1 MKRISPSYLLESATT
16 LSHWKERT
24 MADLVRFGVSI
35 PDDLLEKFDVLISQ
49 KGYTN
54 RSEAIRDLI
63 RDRLVE
69 DQWSESEHEVVGTV
83 TVVYNHEQS
92 ELAQKLTEIQHR
104 NHDLIISGVHVHLDH
119 HNCLEVLIMR
129 GPSDEVKKT
138 GELLAST
145 RGVKHGKITM
155 TTTGKELD

>member
-1 MKRISPSYLLESATT
+1 MPE
-16 LSHWKERT
+16 
-24 MADLVRFGVSI
+24 LVRFGVSI
-35 PDDLLEKFDVLISQ
+35 PDDLLEKFDELINK

-69 DQWSESEHEVVGTV
+69 DQWSQAGHEVVGTV

-92 ELAQKLTEIQHR
+92 DLAQKLTEIQNRSH
-104 NHDLIISGVHVHLDH
+104 NLIVSALHVHLDA
-119 HNCLEVLIMR
+119 HNCLEVLILR
-129 GPSDEVKKT
+129 GESEHVRNT
-138 GELLAST
+138 GELLIST

-155 TTTGKELD
+155 TTTGSEID

>member
-1 MKRISPSYLLESATT
+1 
-16 LSHWKERT
+16 
-24 MADLVRFGVSI
+24 MAELVRFGVSI
-35 PDDLLEKFDVLISQ
+35 PDDLLEKFDVLITE

-69 DQWSESEHEVVGTV
+69 DQWGQDEHEVVGTV

-92 ELAQKLTEIQHR
+92 DLAQKLTEIQHR
-104 NHDLIISGVHVHLDH
+104 KHDLIVSAVHVHLDA

-129 GPSDEVKKT
+129 GRADEVRKA
-138 GELLAST
+138 GQLLIST
-145 RGVKHGKITM
+145 RGVKHGKITS
-155 TTTGKELD
+155 TTTGQEID

>member
-1 MKRISPSYLLESATT
+1 
-16 LSHWKERT
+16 
-24 MADLVRFGVSI
+24 MADLIRFGVSI
-35 PDDLLEKFDVLISQ
+35 PDDLLAKFDDLISQ

-69 DQWSESEHEVVGTV
+69 DQWSESDHEVVGTV
-83 TVVYNHEQS
+83 TAVYNHEQS
-92 ELAQKLTEIQHR
+92 DLAQKLTEIQHR
-104 NHDLIISGVHVHLDH
+104 KHDLFISAVHVHLDA

-129 GPSDEVKKT
+129 GGSGEVRKA
-138 GELLAST
+138 GELLIST

-155 TTTGKELD
+155 TTTGSELD

>member
-1 MKRISPSYLLESATT
+1 
-16 LSHWKERT
+16 

-35 PDDLLEKFDVLISQ
+35 PDDLLDKFDVLIAE

-69 DQWSESEHEVVGTV
+69 DEWSASDHEVVGTV

-92 ELAQKLTEIQHR
+92 DLAQKLTQIQHR
-104 NHDLIISGVHVHLDH
+104 KHELVISSLHVHLDP
-119 HNCLEVLIMR
+119 HNCLEVLVIR
-129 GPSDEVKKT
+129 GRSDDVKKV
-138 GELLAST
+138 GQLLIST

-155 TTTGKELD
+155 TTTGQDLD

>member
-1 MKRISPSYLLESATT
+1 
-16 LSHWKERT
+16 

-35 PDDLLEKFDVLISQ
+35 PDDLLEKFDILIAEQ
-49 KGYTN
+49 GYTN

-63 RDRLVE
+63 RNRFVE
-69 DQWSESEHEVVGTV
+69 DEWSHSEEDVVGTV

-92 ELAQKLTEIQHR
+92 DLAQKLTEIQHR
-104 NHDLIISGVHVHLDH
+104 KHDLIISSVHVHLDK

-129 GPSDEVKKT
+129 GAPVEVKKA
-138 GELLAST
+138 GELLIST

>member
-1 MKRISPSYLLESATT
+1 
-16 LSHWKERT
+16 

-35 PDDLLEKFDVLISQ
+35 PEDLLERFDHLIAQ

-69 DQWSESEHEVVGTV
+69 SQWAESEHEVVGTV
-83 TVVYNHEQS
+83 TVVYDHERS
-92 ELAQKLTEIQHR
+92 ELAQKLTEIQHKQ
-104 NHDLIISGVHVHLDH
+104 HHLIISAVHVHLDA
-119 HNCLEVLIMR
+119 HNCLEVLIVR
-129 GPSDEVKKT
+129 GSSEDVRRA
-138 GELLAST
+138 GETLIAT

-155 TTTGKELD
+155 TTTGSEIP

>member
-1 MKRISPSYLLESATT
+1 
-16 LSHWKERT
+16 

-35 PDDLLEKFDVLISQ
+35 PDDLLDKFDDLISR

-69 DQWSESEHEVVGTV
+69 DQWSETTHDVVGTV

-92 ELAQKLTEIQHR
+92 ELAQKLTEIQHKQ
-104 NHDLIISGVHVHLDH
+104 HDLIISAVHVHLDQ

-129 GPSDEVKKT
+129 GKADEMKSA
-138 GELLAST
+138 GEHLIST

>member
-1 MKRISPSYLLESATT
+1 
-16 LSHWKERT
+16 

-35 PDDLLEKFDVLISQ
+35 PDDLLDKFDVLIAEQ
-49 KGYTN
+49 GYTN

-63 RDRLVE
+63 RNRFVE
-69 DQWSESEHEVVGTV
+69 DEWSRLAEDVVGTV

-104 NHDLIISGVHVHLDH
+104 KHDLIISSVHVHLDQ

-129 GPSDEVKKT
+129 GAPAEVKKA
-138 GELLAST
+138 GELLIST

>member
-1 MKRISPSYLLESATT
+1 
-16 LSHWKERT
+16 

-35 PDDLLEKFDVLISQ
+35 PDDLLVRFDELISQ
-49 KGYTN
+49 QGYTN

-69 DQWSESEHEVVGTV
+69 HEWTDVQHDVVGTV
-83 TVVYNHEQS
+83 TVVYDHERS

-104 NHDLIISGVHVHLDH
+104 QHDLIVSSVHVHLDS

-129 GPSDEVKKT
+129 GDAAKVKKA
-138 GELLAST
+138 GELLIST

-155 TTTGKELD
+155 TTTGRELG

>member
-1 MKRISPSYLLESATT
+1 
-16 LSHWKERT
+16 

-35 PDDLLEKFDVLISQ
+35 PDDLLDKFDVLIQ
-49 KGYTN
+49 EQGYTN

-63 RDRLVE
+63 RNRFVE
-69 DQWSESEHEVVGTV
+69 DEWSRSQEDVVGTV

-104 NHDLIISGVHVHLDH
+104 KHDLIISSVHVHLDQ

-129 GPSDEVKKT
+129 GAPAEVKKA
-138 GELLAST
+138 GELLIST

>member
-1 MKRISPSYLLESATT
+1 
-16 LSHWKERT
+16 
-24 MADLVRFGVSI
+24 MADLLRFGVSI
-35 PDDLLEKFDVLISQ
+35 PDDLLEKFDVLIAE

-69 DQWSESEHEVVGTV
+69 DEWSASEHEVVGTV

-92 ELAQKLTEIQHR
+92 DLAQKLTQIQHR
-104 NHDLIISGVHVHLDH
+104 QHELVISSLHVHLDQ

-129 GPSDEVKKT
+129 GRSEDVKKV
-138 GELLAST
+138 GQLLIST

-155 TTTGKELD
+155 TTTGQELD

>member
-1 MKRISPSYLLESATT
+1 
-16 LSHWKERT
+16 

-35 PDDLLEKFDVLISQ
+35 PDDLLGKFDNLISE

-69 DQWSESEHEVVGTV
+69 DQWSESDHVVVGTV

-104 NHDLIISGVHVHLDH
+104 KHDLIISSVHVHLDH

-129 GPSDEVKKT
+129 GFAEEVKKA
-138 GELLAST
+138 GELLIST

-155 TTTGKELD
+155 TTTGQEID

>member
-1 MKRISPSYLLESATT
+1 
-16 LSHWKERT
+16 
-24 MADLVRFGVSI
+24 MADLARFGVSI
-35 PDDLLEKFDVLISQ
+35 PEDLLDKFDQLIGG

-69 DQWSESEHEVVGTV
+69 DQWSQSMREVVGTV

-104 NHDLIISGVHVHLDH
+104 NHALIISAVHVHLDA
-119 HNCLEVLIMR
+119 HNCLEVLIIR
-129 GPSDEVKKT
+129 GSSEEVRRA
-138 GELLAST
+138 GELLIST

-155 TTTGKELD
+155 TTTGQELE

>member
-1 MKRISPSYLLESATT
+1 MSELA
-16 LSHWKERT
+16 
-24 MADLVRFGVSI
+24 RFGVSI
-35 PDDLLEKFDVLISQ
+35 PDDLLEKFDVLIRG
-49 KGYTN
+49 KGYNN

-69 DQWSESEHEVVGTV
+69 EIWTEADQDVVGTA

-92 ELAQKLTEIQHR
+92 DLAQKLTEIQHQK
-104 NHDLIISGVHVHLDH
+104 HDLIISAVHVHLDY

-129 GPSDEVKKT
+129 GHPDEVKRA
-138 GELLAST
+138 GELLIST

-155 TTTGKELD
+155 TTTGKDLE

>member
-1 MKRISPSYLLESATT
+1 
-16 LSHWKERT
+16 

-35 PDDLLEKFDVLISQ
+35 PDDLLDKFDILIAEQ
-49 KGYTN
+49 GYTN

-63 RDRLVE
+63 RNRFVE
-69 DQWSESEHEVVGTV
+69 DEWSRSEEDVVGTV

-104 NHDLIISGVHVHLDH
+104 KHDLIISSVHVHLDQ

-129 GPSDEVKKT
+129 GAPVEVKKA
-138 GELLAST
+138 GELLIST

>member
-1 MKRISPSYLLESATT
+1 
-16 LSHWKERT
+16 
-24 MADLVRFGVSI
+24 MADLIRFGVSI
-35 PDDLLEKFDVLISQ
+35 PDDLLEKFDDLISQ

-69 DQWSESEHEVVGTV
+69 DQWSESGNEVVGTV

-92 ELAQKLTEIQHR
+92 DLAQKLTEIQHKQ
-104 NHDLIISGVHVHLDH
+104 HDLIISAVHVHLDA

-129 GPSDEVKKT
+129 GGAGEVRKA
-138 GELLAST
+138 GELLIST

-155 TTTGKELD
+155 TTTGSELD

>member
-1 MKRISPSYLLESATT
+1 
-16 LSHWKERT
+16 

-35 PDDLLEKFDVLISQ
+35 PDDLLEKFDSLNIGQ
-49 KGYTN
+49 GYTN

-69 DQWSESEHEVVGTV
+69 NQWTASDHEVVGTV
-83 TVVYNHEQS
+83 TVVYDHERS

-104 NHDLIISGVHVHLDH
+104 KHQLIISAVHVHLDA

-129 GPSDEVKKT
+129 GSSDEVRKV
-138 GELLAST
+138 GELLIST

-155 TTTGKELD
+155 TTTGSEIE

>member
-1 MKRISPSYLLESATT
+1 
-16 LSHWKERT
+16 

-35 PDDLLEKFDVLISQ
+35 PDDLLDKFDVLIQ
-49 KGYTN
+49 EQGYTN

-63 RDRLVE
+63 RNRFVE
-69 DQWSESEHEVVGTV
+69 DEWSRSSEDVVGTV
-83 TVVYNHEQS
+83 TVVYNHEQG

-104 NHDLIISGVHVHLDH
+104 KHDLIISSVHVHLDQ
-119 HNCLEVLIMR
+119 HNCLEVLIIR
-129 GPSDEVKKT
+129 GAPAEVKKA
-138 GELLAST
+138 GELLIST

>member
-1 MKRISPSYLLESATT
+1 MG
-16 LSHWKERT
+16 
-24 MADLVRFGVSI
+24 DLARFGVSI
-35 PDDLLEKFDVLISQ
+35 PDDLLEKFDGLIKE
-49 KGYTN
+49 KGYNN

-69 DQWSESEHEVVGTV
+69 DQWTKYENDVVGTV

-92 ELAQKLTEIQHR
+92 DLAQKLTEIQHKK
-104 NHDLIISGVHVHLDH
+104 HDLIISSIHVHLDF

-129 GPSDEVKKT
+129 GSSDEVKKA
-138 GELLAST
+138 GEQLIST

-155 TTTGKELD
+155 TTTGQEIE

>member
-1 MKRISPSYLLESATT
+1 
-16 LSHWKERT
+16 

-35 PDDLLEKFDVLISQ
+35 PDDLLERFDVLISE

-104 NHDLIISGVHVHLDH
+104 KHDLIISSIHVHLDA

-129 GPSDEVKKT
+129 GSSGDVRGAGEV
-138 GELLAST
+138 LIST

>member
-1 MKRISPSYLLESATT
+1 
-16 LSHWKERT
+16 

-35 PDDLLEKFDVLISQ
+35 PDDLLEKFDSLIMGQ
-49 KGYTN
+49 GYTN

-69 DQWSESEHEVVGTV
+69 NQWTASDHEVVGTV
-83 TVVYNHEQS
+83 TVVYDHERS
-92 ELAQKLTEIQHR
+92 DLAQKLTEIQHR
-104 NHDLIISGVHVHLDH
+104 KHQLIISAVHVHLDA

-129 GPSDEVKKT
+129 GSSDEVRKV
-138 GELLAST
+138 GELLIST

-155 TTTGKELD
+155 TTTGSEIE

>member
-1 MKRISPSYLLESATT
+1 MSELA
-16 LSHWKERT
+16 
-24 MADLVRFGVSI
+24 RFGVSI
-35 PDDLLEKFDVLISQ
+35 PDDLLEKFDVLIRG
-49 KGYTN
+49 KGYNN

-69 DQWSESEHEVVGTV
+69 EMWTEADQDVVGTV

-92 ELAQKLTEIQHR
+92 DLAQKLTEIQHQK
-104 NHDLIISGVHVHLDH
+104 HDLIISSVHVHLDY

-129 GPSDEVKKT
+129 GNPDQVRRT
-138 GELLAST
+138 GEQLIST

-155 TTTGKELD
+155 TTTGKDLE

>member
-1 MKRISPSYLLESATT
+1 MG
-16 LSHWKERT
+16 
-24 MADLVRFGVSI
+24 DLARFGVSI
-35 PDDLLEKFDVLISQ
+35 PDDLLEKFDGLIKE
-49 KGYTN
+49 KGYNN

-69 DQWSESEHEVVGTV
+69 DQWSKSENDVVGTV

-92 ELAQKLTEIQHR
+92 DLAQKLTEIQHKK
-104 NHDLIISGVHVHLDH
+104 HDLIISSIHVHLDF

-129 GPSDEVKKT
+129 GSSDEVKKA
-138 GELLAST
+138 GEQLIST

-155 TTTGKELD
+155 TTTGQEID

>member
-1 MKRISPSYLLESATT
+1 
-16 LSHWKERT
+16 

-35 PDDLLEKFDVLISQ
+35 PDDLLEKFDELISN

-63 RDRLVE
+63 RDRLVDHE
-69 DQWSESEHEVVGTV
+69 WSQSTHDVVGTV

-92 ELAQKLTEIQHR
+92 DLAQKLTEIQHTK
-104 NHDLIISGVHVHLDH
+104 HDLIVSAVHVHLDQ

-129 GPSDEVKKT
+129 GGSEVVRKA
-138 GELLAST
+138 GEQLIST

>member
-1 MKRISPSYLLESATT
+1 
-16 LSHWKERT
+16 

-35 PDDLLEKFDVLISQ
+35 PDDLLDKFDVLIAEQ
-49 KGYTN
+49 GYTN

-63 RDRLVE
+63 RNRFVE
-69 DQWSESEHEVVGTV
+69 DEWSRSTEDVVGTV

-104 NHDLIISGVHVHLDH
+104 KHDLIISSVHVHLDQ

-129 GPSDEVKKT
+129 GAPAEVKKA
-138 GELLAST
+138 GELLIST